1 MYYTPS
7 KPTTPPKPKGISQN
21 DLIDVIWNAESARGT
36 NLPNNLDVNT
46 SLLDAVNKNDK
57 PVNFNYNNIYARQ
70 FGLTPVAVGEVA
82 NRRANRDNPQG
93 NINGPTNFL
102 DDRER
107 IKNAFNNGTTT
118 TGGIASEYFNM
129 EGRRLQKEN
138 PQKYNFDTVDGLTN
152 IYMDG
157 YLKSKTEGKANPNY
171 TQKNRDRIRGYFTEK
186 LTKGN

>member
-1 MYYTPS
+1 M
-7 KPTTPPKPKGISQN
+7 
-21 DLIDVIWNAESARGT
+21 V
-36 NLPNNLDVNT
+36 
-46 SLLDAVNKNDK
+46 
-57 PVNFNYNNIYARQ
+57 
-70 FGLTPVAVGEVA
+70 
-82 NRRANRDNPQG
+82 NRRANKDNPQG